1 MGNPRPRPA
10 LLHQKFVAIREYLDV
25 GQQVL
30 AVWLKLP
37 HAGRVS
43 EYECNLREPSLKTLL
58 EYSRLGKV
66 SMESLVD
73 DQVSLDE
80 FRKQLGT
87 LQPESETKPTIQSKQ
102 QRPKPVI
109 LIHGH
114 R

>member
-10 LLHQKFVAIREYLDV
+10 LLHEKFLAIREYLNV
-25 GQQVL
+25 GQQVF

-43 EYECNLREPSLKTLL
+43 EYECGLREPNLMVLL
-58 EYSRLGKV
+58 DYSRFGKV

-87 LQPESETKPTIQSKQ
+87 VQPK
-102 QRPKPVI
+102 RPKTVV
-109 LIHGH
+109 LIHGT